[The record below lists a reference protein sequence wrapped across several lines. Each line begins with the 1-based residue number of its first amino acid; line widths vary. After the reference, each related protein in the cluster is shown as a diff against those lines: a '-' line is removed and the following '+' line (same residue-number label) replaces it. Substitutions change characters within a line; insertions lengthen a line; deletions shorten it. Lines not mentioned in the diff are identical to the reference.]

1 MELTLKE
8 QSKLMSKIRR
18 YPINM
23 GIHNLFIFRKS
34 GICIFGKNFTQRYK
48 IEENLI
54 SAFFTA
60 IRSFTQEVVGEKVK
74 IIEMGHLKFAIIKR
88 ERYYYGFLCDKN
100 ENMLILNDI
109 TKKIHNEYITLIK
122 RHNITKK
129 IEHIKNI
136 NFDKKIDKIIEKI
149 LSTEY
154 DIKKEEKI
162 IDQFKKFSNHH
173 EVNGTILLTNK
184 GRVIFSSLKSNELTK
199 LLNEVNF
206 RIKSHNNSIVKMCYN
221 YKSGD
226 IILSENVNDL
236 YFVIFLFNNKTSLGL
251 ADYYL
256 NKAVQLIKTTINN
269 RDLKKHE

>member
-1 MELTLKE
+1 MEFKFKGHLK
-8 QSKLMSKIRR
+8 SVSKIKR
-18 YPINM
+18 YPVYM

-48 IEENLI
+48 VEENLI

-74 IIEMGHLKFAIIKR
+74 TVEMGKLKFTIIKK
-88 ERYYYGFLCDKN
+88 EEYYYGLLCNKN

-109 TKKIHNEYITLIK
+109 IKKIHSEYMTQIQK
-122 RHNITKK
+122 HNIDKNV
-129 IEHIKNI
+129 EHIKHI
-136 NFDKKIDKIIEKI
+136 DFEEKIDGIIEDI

-154 DIKKEEKI
+154 DLKKEEKI
-162 IDQFKKFSNHH
+162 IKEFKKISKYGD
-173 EVNGTILLTNK
+173 VNGMILLTNK
-184 GRVIFSSLKSNELTK
+184 GRVIFSSLKSIELTK
-199 LLNEVNF
+199 LLNEVDF
-206 RIKSHNNSIVKMCYN
+206 RIKSHNNAIVKMYYN

-236 YFVIFLFNNKTSLGL
+236 YFVILLFNNKTSIGL

-256 NKAVQLIKTTINN
+256 NKAVKLIKTTTNE
-269 RDLKKHE
+269 KS